1 MIIKKIY
8 SKTIL
13 SKSKIC
19 KYTINPYVGCQH
31 GCTYCYARFMKW
43 FTSHSEEWGEF
54 VDVKINAI
62 QLLEREIK
70 KKQTGRVWISGVCD
84 PYQPI
89 ERKYQ
94 LTKKCLKILLKYSW
108 PVEIQTKSPLVI
120 RDLELLREFDDVEVG
135 ISIPTANESIREI
148 FEPNAPSI
156 NKRIETLKTLHSKG
170 VKTFAMIAPLLPK
183 AEGLADQLFKKVDHI
198 LVDKMN
204 YHYADWVYKKNNLE
218 YARKNS
224 YFLQKKKELIKAFEK
239 KNIPYTIL
247 F

>member
-19 KYTINPYVGCQH
+19 EYTINPYVGCQH
-31 GCTYCYARFMKW
+31 GCTYCYARFMKR
-43 FTSHSEEWGEF
+43 FTRHSEEWGEF

-70 KKQTGRVWISGVCD
+70 KKRTGRVWISGVCD

-89 ERKYQ
+89 ERRYQ
-94 LTKKCLKILLKYSW
+94 LTKKCLKILSKYSW
-108 PVEIQTKSPLVI
+108 PVEIQTKSPLIV
-120 RDLELLREFDDVEVG
+120 RDLELLREFDNVEVG
-135 ISIPTANESIREI
+135 ISIPTANEGIRNI

-156 NKRIETLKTLHSKG
+156 KKRIETLKILHLEG
-170 VKTFAMIAPLLPK
+170 IKTFAMIAPLLPK
-183 AEGLADQLFKKVDHI
+183 AEGLADKLFKKADYV

-204 YHYADWVYKKNNLE
+204 YHYSDWVYKKNNLE

-224 YFLQKKKELIKAFEK
+224 YFLQKKKELIKVFEK
-239 KNIPYTIL
+239 KKMHYRIL